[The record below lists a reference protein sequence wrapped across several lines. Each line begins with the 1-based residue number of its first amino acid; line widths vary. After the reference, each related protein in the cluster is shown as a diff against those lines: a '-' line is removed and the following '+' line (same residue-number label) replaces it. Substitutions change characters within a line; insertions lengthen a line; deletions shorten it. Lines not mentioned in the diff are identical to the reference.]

1 MNQKAINFNPS
12 KAPNSQDLK
21 EIVKMNFAINILKTK
36 DMFKRKN
43 LVGDKPFFYK
53 LDPIEGYDI
62 NTNIEFEFAEYLFK
76 KHRLKK

>member
-1 MNQKAINFNPS
+1 
-12 KAPNSQDLK
+12 
-21 EIVKMNFAINILKTK
+21 MNFAINILKTK